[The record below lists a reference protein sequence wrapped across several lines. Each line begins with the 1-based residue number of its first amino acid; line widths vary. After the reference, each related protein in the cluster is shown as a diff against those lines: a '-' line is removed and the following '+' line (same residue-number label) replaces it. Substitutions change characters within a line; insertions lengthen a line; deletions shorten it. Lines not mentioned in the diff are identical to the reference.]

1 MGKSKELAELGN
13 VVTQSGGNVGIG
25 VSNPSAP
32 LEITANSGANAL
44 RIRARSGDDYGFI
57 NYYSNDGSTRWAE
70 IYSSSDKD
78 INFTT
83 DGTGSVKF
91 KVDASGRV
99 TMPYQPAFSAYYSG
113 FGNFTYNA
121 GNIVAE
127 FNATRF
133 NIGNHFNTSTGVF
146 TAPVSGVYAF
156 YFNGYNNSTSYA
168 RWLLLKNG
176 SDAFGGQGAIS
187 QSGDAICVSGA
198 VYLNASDFVRIEAVY
213 NGQLLYQQSEHTT
226 FSGYLIG

>member
-1 MGKSKELAELGN
+1 MGKSKELATLTDATTLDIAGDLS
-13 VVTQSGGNVGIG
+13 VGGLTVG
-25 VSNPSAP
+25 
-32 LEITANSGANAL
+32 
-44 RIRARSGDDYGFI
+44 
-57 NYYSNDGSTRWAE
+57 
-70 IYSSSDKD
+70 
-78 INFTT
+78 T
-83 DGTGSVKF
+83 DQLA
-91 KVDASGRV
+91 VDASGRV

-176 SDAFGGQGAIS
+176 SDAFGGQGAIT

-198 VYLNASDFVRIEAVY
+198 VYLNASDFVRIQAVY
-213 NGQLLYQQSEHTT
+213 NGQVLYQQSEHTT